1 MQKKRTLTDTDLHKT
16 FTLSIFVSFKELK
29 IERKGSQV
37 LSFPRDCAAGQE
49 AFGQLLID
57 NDREGVQLFVGG
69 TEYHI
74 G

>member
-1 MQKKRTLTDTDLHKT
+1 M
-16 FTLSIFVSFKELK
+16 
-29 IERKGSQV
+29 

-49 AFGQLLID
+49 AFEQLLID
-57 NDREGVQLFVGG
+57 NEREGVQFFVGG

>member
-1 MQKKRTLTDTDLHKT
+1 M
-16 FTLSIFVSFKELK
+16 
-29 IERKGSQV
+29 ERKGSQV
-37 LSFPRDCAAGQE
+37 LSFPRDCAAGEE